1 MTSTLA
7 KSKICYFSSNT
18 NLKSKKNCS
27 YLFTIFQM
35 KYLHITTWKAK
46 KLLTL
51 YQNEFSKIQECEII
65 KDICNLN
72 LDFPIMRSLT
82 RQKGLLPLSW
92 YDIRKKNFNLNCFRW
107 WETKKKSILENNSCW
122 IRNWKKKI
130 PSKKRK
136 IGDHFH
142 GEKLLNCEFLLLLA
156 ASTTTILL
164 LQITHKYF
172 HENSIIHVWKMRLQ
186 HIKNRLKTF
195 TNNKAITFQF
205 YFEMKNLQIIHK

>member
-92 YDIRKKNFNLNCFRW
+92 YDIRKK
-107 WETKKKSILENNSCW
+107 TSIWTVLDGERQR
-122 IRNWKKKI
+122 RNQFLKTTVVESEIERKKI

-195 TNNKAITFQF
+195 TNNKAITFHF

>member
-65 KDICNLN
+65 KDFCNLN

-92 YDIRKKNFNLNCFRW
+92 YDIRKNFNLNCFRW

-195 TNNKAITFQF
+195 TNNKAITFHF